1 MWRPDPAAARPDLAQ
16 LPLLPPRA
24 TRIRGAQG
32 RPRRRSAGTLHRR
45 RARGVLPRRRL
56 AGREHGGG
64 WRATV
69 PAAYGGGGS
78 EGYLQ
83 LRLGLG
89 LGGLQS
95 ATRPIQVPSRPHPH
109 PHRLLRPAQR
119 TKAPQDAKSAPRG
132 RHGAMA
138 DAIHAGAVAS
148 PWREPEKRHGDMA
161 TICRRYSDALT
172 TMILKTLGTLT
183 ISQGCKENPRKKTET
198 CSE

>member
-24 TRIRGAQG
+24 ARIRGTQG

-64 WRATV
+64 RRATV
-69 PAAYGGGGS
+69 PAADGGGGS
-78 EGYLQ
+78 EGCLR

-109 PHRLLRPAQR
+109 PHRLLRPPQR

-138 DAIHAGAVAS
+138 DAIHSGAVAS
-148 PWREPEKRHGDMA
+148 PWGEPEKRLGDMA
-161 TICRRYSDALT
+161 TIWRWYSDALT
-172 TMILKTLGTLT
+172 TMDVMT
-183 ISQGCKENPRKKTET
+183 INPMK
-198 CSE
+198 

>member
-1 MWRPDPAAARPDLAQ
+1 LGSGEADGGR
-16 LPLLPPRA
+16 
-24 TRIRGAQG
+24 G
-32 RPRRRSAGTLHRR
+32 RPT
-45 RARGVLPRRRL
+45 
-56 AGREHGGG
+56 EGGG
-64 WRATV
+64 RPTEGEADGFPGGGGQRATV
-69 PAAYGGGGS
+69 PAADGGGGS
-78 EGYLQ
+78 EGCLR

-109 PHRLLRPAQR
+109 PHRLLRPPQR

-161 TICRRYSDALT
+161 TIWRRYSDALT
-172 TMILKTLGTLT
+172 TMFVTLLKQKAEIHLSLCW
-183 ISQGCKENPRKKTET
+183 IV
-198 CSE
+198 